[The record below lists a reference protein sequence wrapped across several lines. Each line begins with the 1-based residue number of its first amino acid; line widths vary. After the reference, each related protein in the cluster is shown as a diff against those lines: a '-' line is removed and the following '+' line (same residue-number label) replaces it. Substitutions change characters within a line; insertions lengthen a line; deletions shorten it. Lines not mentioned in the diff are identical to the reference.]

1 MRLAIFSEIVTGGV
15 PFSYWLIFSLVSCN
29 YPRSLCENEFVPVTL
44 SFLKWRILKERTE
57 LENQSDVLFI
67 QAKKPSAP
75 APLPLVI
82 EVSQKRESVKISSNL
97 KHSCLYVYVSLC
109 CFQGFRSLNFHSHR
123 GRSPYSR
130 RSHKAL
136 RWIEVKLSLCEY
148 LYEVSESRNSRK
160 TLPLVYGNAAVN
172 SSCIHVLFGYVWAF
186 LTKTKQN
193 DNPQNSWGRQNN
205 QYSEQMRVVAGV
217 QRGKVHT
224 TRWWPVL
231 VLHQFGWFVSLS
243 QSRDNNIVRRS
254 NQWLSIFIDVFIH
267 ISFRERFPHLPPKQV
282 KSPVN
287 PSTSEHWVWQ
297 KEKRQKSMERKFL
310 LLVNINC

>member
-1 MRLAIFSEIVTGGV
+1 MVIEQVSKNEITIIGEQKLAQFSIPLPIRHYRNGKRTGAEMRPAVVSGIVTGGV
-15 PFSYWLIFSLVSCN
+15 PVSYWLIFSLVSCN

-57 LENQSDVLFI
+57 LENKSDVLFI

-136 RWIEVKLSLCEY
+136 R
-148 LYEVSESRNSRK
+148 
-160 TLPLVYGNAAVN
+160 
-172 SSCIHVLFGYVWAF
+172 
-186 LTKTKQN
+186 
-193 DNPQNSWGRQNN
+193 
-205 QYSEQMRVVAGV
+205 
-217 QRGKVHT
+217 
-224 TRWWPVL
+224 
-231 VLHQFGWFVSLS
+231 
-243 QSRDNNIVRRS
+243 
-254 NQWLSIFIDVFIH
+254 
-267 ISFRERFPHLPPKQV
+267 
-282 KSPVN
+282 
-287 PSTSEHWVWQ
+287 
-297 KEKRQKSMERKFL
+297 
-310 LLVNINC
+310 

>member
-1 MRLAIFSEIVTGGV
+1 MVKEQVSKTEITIIGEQKLAQFSLLLPIRHYRNRKTTGAEMRLTIFSGIVTGGV

-136 RWIEVKLSLCEY
+136 R
-148 LYEVSESRNSRK
+148 
-160 TLPLVYGNAAVN
+160 
-172 SSCIHVLFGYVWAF
+172 
-186 LTKTKQN
+186 
-193 DNPQNSWGRQNN
+193 
-205 QYSEQMRVVAGV
+205 
-217 QRGKVHT
+217 
-224 TRWWPVL
+224 
-231 VLHQFGWFVSLS
+231 
-243 QSRDNNIVRRS
+243 
-254 NQWLSIFIDVFIH
+254 
-267 ISFRERFPHLPPKQV
+267 
-282 KSPVN
+282 
-287 PSTSEHWVWQ
+287 
-297 KEKRQKSMERKFL
+297 
-310 LLVNINC
+310 